1 MPYRMKKYEVRQKQ
15 SKINTDTRNP
25 ELKTPSYKHYSPEIQ
40 TKESIQ
46 PKTKG
51 KKSIFILKNLDI
63 KTNNY

>member
-1 MPYRMKKYEVRQKQ
+1 MKKYKVRQKQ

>member
-1 MPYRMKKYEVRQKQ
+1 MKKYEVRQKQ

>member
-1 MPYRMKKYEVRQKQ
+1 MKKYKVRQKQ

-25 ELKTPSYKHYSPEIQ
+25 ELKTPTYKHYSPEIQ

>member
-1 MPYRMKKYEVRQKQ
+1 MKKYEVRQKQ

-51 KKSIFILKNLDI
+51 KKSIFILRNLDI

>member
-1 MPYRMKKYEVRQKQ
+1 MKKYKVRQKQ

-51 KKSIFILKNLDI
+51 KKSIFILRNLDI

>member
-1 MPYRMKKYEVRQKQ
+1 MKKYEVRQKQ

-25 ELKTPSYKHYSPEIQ
+25 ELKTPTYKHYSPEIQ

>member
-1 MPYRMKKYEVRQKQ
+1 MKKYEVRQKQ

-25 ELKTPSYKHYSPEIQ
+25 ELKTPTYKHYSPEIQ

-51 KKSIFILKNLDI
+51 KKSIFILRNLDI